1 MRSLRNRGKLNAT
14 DKCSYKRKE
23 GQKAHREHSVKT
35 HAIKGR
41 AYHAAAPSPELLR
54 ITAKPQR
61 QEEPR
66 KHL

>member
-35 HAIKGR
+35 EAETREMHLQSKRGGR
-41 AYHAAAPSPELLR
+41 VPTGTRSW
-54 ITAKPQR
+54 
-61 QEEPR
+61 
-66 KHL
+66 